1 MNRKEQHIMGT
12 KAQLINFIIE
22 KFQEPSGETIS
33 KSRLDGM
40 KKSELEEFVKAR
52 GCEDEFK
59 AWVAA

>member
-1 MNRKEQHIMGT
+1 MGT